1 MDPFGL
7 IGADD
12 MDGGLLDHVDDGG
25 AGLLDAHDLSGH
37 DVHFGAEGRYPHGT
51 DSDGDTIAQGSLGPP
66 YKLATGE
73 PVNPNDVKW

>member
-7 IGADD
+7 FDTDD
-12 MDGGLLDHVDDGG
+12 VGGLIDHVGDDG
-25 AGLLDAHDLSGH
+25 GLLDAHDLSGH

-51 DSDGDTIAQGSLGPP
+51 DSDGDAIGQGSLGPP

-73 PVNPNDVKW
+73 PVDPNDVKW